1 MPTDKKNIPS
11 QDGKTILHRG
21 CSMEKSTMISAGNY
35 VVSRHFSDRG
45 HSKQNLLAAMISQK
59 LDEHNY
65 LPATENVK
73 YTCEASLSELAPKG
87 AIE

>member
-1 MPTDKKNIPS
+1 MAEKNIPS

-59 LDEHNY
+59 LDEHNH
-65 LPATENVK
+65 LPAKENVK
-73 YTCEASLSELAPKG
+73 YTCEAGLSELAPKG